1 MVGLACR
8 MDFLFGHSFPLII
21 IGNHFY
27 GSRLILCIHPHQTV
41 AFLAFEICYGS
52 RIRTIFSRYSQI
64 FGTLTLTLA
73 IDKHFCRRIICI
85 NKDRSHFSFTSRPC
99 PMRKDMQRFFIFVPM
114 TAVQIVTVFGQS
126 GQVDDTEQ
134 RRMAGPI
141 SIIRSR
147 FAQIIEARPYKFS
160 DTPCVILMPNPVIL
174 RQIGPTTMFHIVRRR
189 LMIVIFLHSLTDN
202 REFIDATR
210 TYCRSCFTT

>member
-64 FGTLTLTLA
+64 LGTLTLALA
-73 IDKHFCRRIICI
+73 IDKHFCRRIIGI
-85 NKDRSHFSFTSRPC
+85 DKDRGHFSFTSRPC
-99 PMRKDMQRFFIFVPM
+99 PMRKDVQCLFIFVPM
-114 TAVQIVTVFGQS
+114 AAVQIVTVFGQS
-126 GQVDDTEQ
+126 GQVDYTEQ
-134 RRMAGPI
+134 RRMAGPV

-147 FAQIIEARPYKFS
+147 FAQIIEARPYELS
-160 DTPCVILMPNPVIL
+160 DPPCVILVPNPVVF

-210 TYCRSCFTT
+210 TYCRSGFTT